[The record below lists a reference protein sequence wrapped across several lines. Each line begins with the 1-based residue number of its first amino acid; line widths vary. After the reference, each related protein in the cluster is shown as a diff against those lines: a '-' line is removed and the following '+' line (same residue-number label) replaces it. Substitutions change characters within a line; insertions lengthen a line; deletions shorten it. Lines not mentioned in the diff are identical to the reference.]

1 MVLELLL
8 LLLPHVAAASV
19 AAPAW
24 QLTTPLRRH
33 APPQLALA
41 PAEVRPRRR
50 QQREDARVAVRFVPS
65 FKAAQ
70 RARGVVHGSGD
81 SSEYVVTP
89 RASPA
94 EIRAMLNGL
103 CSTGQLEP
111 AISLLAH
118 RLATSARG
126 SDAEG
131 LSSIVLNACANAGRM
146 DLTRGVLTAMREH
159 HVPIGL
165 LTFCILIKGYGRAG
179 DVDRVTRTY
188 TAMQQLRLAPDLA
201 TLNALLDAYAR
212 NGRLAEAEGVLVEMD
227 KAAVE
232 PSSRTYNTLIKGY
245 SNAHRL
251 QEAFG
256 VVRRMRSALGPNGP
270 NEVTYS
276 TLIHACVRDG
286 QLGRARTIL
295 SWLGDDANPLR
306 PDVWAY
312 TALLRGLLADS
323 GGGARR
329 VDEALALL
337 DEMLKLGVS
346 PNEATV
352 STLITG
358 CFDRGNVPRALQ
370 AFQTAK
376 KELPS
381 LQLDKVT
388 FGTLINGLTRPYGA
402 NNNVASARR
411 ALQLWAEMRL
421 LGLAP
426 DARIVTP
433 LFDAC
438 TRHVGVETVLKL
450 RVELVR
456 MGWNVAA
463 LRPHDQVLIAAL
475 PSLKEVLRDQPK
487 WEALGV
493 RLPPTLG
500 SEQAQLSLTMPALP
514 TAVVPPA
521 ATSVPRAGRAEF
533 EHDDGTEVP
542 CVVEDDECA
551 AQPASAGEEIWERHA
566 WNSMDGSWR
575 YI

>member
-358 CFDRGNVPRALQ
+358 CFDRGNVSAAREAADTVRTHASQVGDARLALATDEAMIVGLCRPRQPTSAADDASHQVSLPLDTGRARDPQRLRDALRLFVSCQ
-370 AFQTAK
+370 SSSVSRGNSASRSPNGGGASSGASSSSSSSSSSASSSATSNSSGQRSDAYAAANGSADG
-376 KELPS
+376 LR
-381 LQLDKVT
+381 L
-388 FGTLINGLTRPYGA
+388 GTRTCNALLA
-402 NNNVASARR
+402 ALVASGEVSSATHV
-411 ALQLWAEMRL
+411 L
-421 LGLAP
+421 LS
-426 DARIVTP
+426 DV
-433 LFDAC
+433 
-438 TRHVGVETVLKL
+438 
-450 RVELVR
+450 
-456 MGWNVAA
+456 
-463 LRPHDQVLIAAL
+463 IA
-475 PSLKEVLRDQPK
+475 S
-487 WEALGV
+487 
-493 RLPPTLG
+493 
-500 SEQAQLSLTMPALP
+500 
-514 TAVVPPA
+514 
-521 ATSVPRAGRAEF
+521 
-533 EHDDGTEVP
+533 DDLE
-542 CVVEDDECA
+542 
-551 AQPASAGEEIWERHA
+551 
-566 WNSMDGSWR
+566 
-575 YI
+575 